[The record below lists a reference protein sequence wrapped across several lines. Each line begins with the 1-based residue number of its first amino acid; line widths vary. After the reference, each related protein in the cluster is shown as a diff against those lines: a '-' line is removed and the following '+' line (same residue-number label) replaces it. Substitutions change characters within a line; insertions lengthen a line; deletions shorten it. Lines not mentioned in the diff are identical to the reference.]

1 MLRSKLSA
9 VISAIVMLAAG
20 VLLFLYPGKSLIIAA
35 RILGGAVLLYGLV
48 GAVGYLLASPDDRS
62 YVKLILYL
70 LIGIVG
76 AAILISPG
84 FIIDIF
90 PILTG
95 ILIVISGL
103 DTIVTGFSLKR
114 AGGSMTLLLVLGLVT
129 LALGALIIANPF
141 KVQATLV
148 RIIGAVLVYSGVVDL
163 IEVIKS
169 RRLPPVG
176 GDVIVVDNA

>member
-20 VLLFLYPGKSLIIAA
+20 VLLFLFPGESLVIAA
-35 RILGGAVLLYGLV
+35 RVLGGAVLLYGVV
-48 GAVGYLLASPDDRS
+48 GVISYLLAESADRS
-62 YVKLILYL
+62 YLKLVFYI
-70 LIGIVG
+70 LIGLVG
-76 AAILISPG
+76 AAILITPG

-90 PILTG
+90 PILVG
-95 ILIVISGL
+95 ILIVISGI
-103 DTIVTGFSLKR
+103 DTIVTCFAVKR
-114 AGGSMTLLLVLGLVT
+114 AGGSMGLLLVLGLIT

-148 RIIGAVLVYSGVVDL
+148 RIIGAVLVYGGVVDI

-169 RRLPPVG
+169 RKLPKAG
-176 GDVIVVDNA
+176 EETIAVDNA